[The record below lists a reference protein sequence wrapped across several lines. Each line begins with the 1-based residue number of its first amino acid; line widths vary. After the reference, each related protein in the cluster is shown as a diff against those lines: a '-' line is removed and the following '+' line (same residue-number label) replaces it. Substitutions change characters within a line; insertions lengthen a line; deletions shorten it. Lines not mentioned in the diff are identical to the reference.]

1 MKICTI
7 IGARPQFVKASMV
20 STALAMGDS
29 VEEVL
34 IHTGQHYDEE
44 MSGIFFRELSVPRE
58 KYNLA
63 IGSGPHGE
71 QTGRMLEALEKV
83 LVAEK
88 PDRVLIYGDT
98 NSTLAGALAS
108 VKLHIPT
115 AHVEA
120 GMRSCNRRMP
130 EEVNRVVADHLCER
144 NFCSCEAAVE
154 TLRREGRG
162 ETAILSGD
170 VMYDC
175 VLTFS
180 AIASQQRDP
189 LLRWKLEQGKYVLLT
204 CHRAENTD
212 RPERLSEII
221 QAVNRISDELPV
233 LFPIHPRTKKFLD
246 KYRLETSQ
254 HVIQTPPLGYF
265 DMLLLEKGAKTILTD
280 SGGVQKEAFF
290 FGVPC
295 VTMRDETEWVET
307 VELGWNKIT
316 GSNAARIVEAVET
329 FVEDPPSVT
338 AAKPYGDGKAA
349 VKIAE
354 NLMR

>member
-7 IGARPQFVKASMV
+7 IGARPQFVKAAMV
-20 STALAMGDS
+20 STALALENA
-29 VEEVL
+29 VEEIL
-34 IHTGQHYDEE
+34 IHTGQHYDEA
-44 MSGIFFRELSVPRE
+44 MSGIFFRELSVPPE
-58 KYNLA
+58 KYNLG
-63 IGSGPHGE
+63 IGSGSHGE

-88 PDRVLIYGDT
+88 PDRVLVYGDT

-130 EEVNRVVADHLCER
+130 EEINRIVADHLCER

-154 TLRREGRG
+154 TLRREGCG
-162 ETAILSGD
+162 QTAILSGD

-175 VLTFS
+175 VLTF
-180 AIASQQRDP
+180 ADIASRQRDP

-212 RPERLSEII
+212 SPERLSEII

-233 LFPIHPRTKKFLD
+233 LFPIHPRTM
-246 KYRLETSQ
+246 KYLEKYKLETSQ
-254 HVIQTPPLGYF
+254 HVIQTPPLGYL

-295 VTMRDETEWVET
+295 VTMRDETEWLET
-307 VELGWNKIT
+307 VDLGWNKIT
-316 GSNAARIVEAVET
+316 GSSTARIVEAVKT
-329 FVEDPPSVT
+329 FWENPPPVT
-338 AAKPYGDGKAA
+338 GAKPYGDGKAG
-349 VKIAE
+349 VKIAK
-354 NLMR
+354 NLIL